1 VKRAEDDV
9 RMISPQGPMGCVS
22 PDFGRVRIIFQ
33 FSGPLSCLKTDS
45 LLLPSMLTPRTSLI
59 LAALALP
66 AAAADKVDFNTQVK
80 PILEAACTHCH
91 GAEKDKGD
99 FRLHTKEDM
108 IKGNENGPGLTA
120 GDLKKSAIYTTL
132 ILPHDDDMVMP
143 PEKEGLLDKSQIAVI
158 KGWIEQGAEW
168 PAGVTLEVKPRI
180 DFVKHIQPIL
190 EQNCVSCHNPEKDK
204 GDWILSTKKQAFET
218 GESAPNIVAFD
229 LKKSAIYHLTTLAED
244 EDDLMPPKKSGGP
257 LKKEEIAMLKG
268 WIEQGAVWPDD
279 VKLTAKEKGAAPTNN
294 PDTLELVKKIHA
306 FIVQTSKEK
315 AEADMK
321 NYDAKVPKT
330 GAPYSM
336 IAVKGGEF
344 LMGSP
349 DTEADRGDDEG
360 PQVKK
365 LIKPFWMGKYE
376 VTWDEY
382 EPFQLTSEGRNKDG
396 SRKVWAATDKPED
409 LISQP
414 TPPYQPMDFG
424 MGRNGFPAICMTQ
437 HAANK
442 YCQWLSAQT
451 GHFYRLPTEAEWE
464 YAARAG
470 TKTAYFFGDDVAQ
483 LKDYAWYFDNAP
495 NFQYS
500 LIGKKKPNPWGFYD
514 ILGNVCEW
522 TLDQHSA
529 DTYKNWAADAAT
541 GQLGNVW
548 VKSKTPY
555 PHTARGGHYD
565 ADPDMLRSAARN
577 PSEPGW
583 KQQDPQLPKSIWY
596 LTDATWL
603 GFRVVRT
610 LEIPTVEEMFAA
622 WNNGVAKE

>member
-1 VKRAEDDV
+1 
-9 RMISPQGPMGCVS
+9 MI
-22 PDFGRVRIIFQ
+22 
-33 FSGPLSCLKTDS
+33 PLR
-45 LLLPSMLTPRTSLI
+45 TPFL

-120 GDLKKSAIYTTL
+120 GDLKKSAIYSTL
-132 ILPHDDDMVMP
+132 ILGHDDDMVMP
-143 PEKEGLLDKSQIAVI
+143 PSKEGLLDKTQIEVI
-158 KGWIEQGAEW
+158 KGWIEQGADW
-168 PAGVTLEVKPRI
+168 PAGVTLAVKPRI

-204 GDWILSTKKQAFET
+204 GEWIVSTKKQAFET
-218 GESAPNIVAFD
+218 GESAPNIVPFN
-229 LKKSAIYHLTTLAED
+229 LTKSAVYHLTTLGED
-244 EDDLMPPKKSGGP
+244 EDELMPPKKSGGP
-257 LKKEEIAMLKG
+257 LKKEEIALLKG
-268 WIEQGAVWPDD
+268 WIEQGAAWPDD
-279 VKLTAKEKGAAPTNN
+279 VTLKAKEKGAVATNN

-306 FIVQTSKEK
+306 LIVQTSKEK
-315 AEADMK
+315 AEGEMK
-321 NYDAKVPKT
+321 SYDSKVPST
-330 GAPYSM
+330 GAAYSM
-336 IAVKGGEF
+336 VAIKGGEF
-344 LMGSP
+344 TMGTP
-349 DTEADRGDDEG
+349 EGEAGRIEDEG

-365 LIKPFWMGKYE
+365 NIKPFWIGKYE
-376 VTWDEY
+376 ITWDEY
-382 EPFQLTSEGRNKDG
+382 EPYQLTSEGRNKDG
-396 SRKVWAATDKPED
+396 SRKVWAPTDKPET

-470 TKTAYFFGDDVAQ
+470 TKTAYFFGDDAAQ
-483 LKDYAWYFDNAP
+483 LKDYAWFFENAP

-500 LIGKKKPNPWGFYD
+500 VVGKKKPNPWGLYD
-514 ILGNVCEW
+514 IYGNVCEW
-522 TLDQHSA
+522 TLDQYS
-529 DTYKNWAADAAT
+529 DGTYKSWAADAAT
-541 GQLGNVW
+541 GSLGNTW
-548 VKSKTPY
+548 IKSKTPY
-555 PHTARGGHYD
+555 PHVARGGHYD
-565 ADPDMLRSAARN
+565 DDPEMLRSGARRA
-577 PSEPGW
+577 SEPGW

-603 GFRVVRT
+603 GFRIVRP
-610 LEIPTVEEMFAA
+610 LEIPTVEEMYSA

>member
-1 VKRAEDDV
+1 
-9 RMISPQGPMGCVS
+9 
-22 PDFGRVRIIFQ
+22 
-33 FSGPLSCLKTDS
+33 
-45 LLLPSMLTPRTSLI
+45 MLTPRTSLI
-59 LAALALP
+59 LAALAFP

-204 GDWILSTKKQAFET
+204 GEWILSTKKQAFET

-294 PDTLELVKKIHA
+294 PDTMELVKKIHA

-315 AEADMK
+315 SEADMK
-321 NYDAKVPKT
+321 SYDAKVPKT

-349 DTEADRGDDEG
+349 GSEADRGDDEG

-365 LIKPFWMGKYE
+365 QIKPFWMGKYE

-470 TKTAYFFGDDVAQ
+470 TTTAYFFGDDVSK
-483 LKDYAWYFDNAP
+483 LGEYAWYFDNAP

-500 LIGKKKPNPWGFYD
+500 VIGKKKPNPWGFYD

-522 TLDQHSA
+522 TLDQYSA

-541 GQLGNVW
+541 GQIGNVW
-548 VKSKTPY
+548 IKSKTPY

-610 LEIPTVEEMFAA
+610 LEIPTVEEMYAA

>member
-1 VKRAEDDV
+1 MSDHH
-9 RMISPQGPMGCVS
+9 
-22 PDFGRVRIIFQ
+22 
-33 FSGPLSCLKTDS
+33 PLTSAFFALVA
-45 LLLPSMLTPRTSLI
+45 LPGLS
-59 LAALALP
+59 LAAAP
-66 AAAADKVDFNTQVK
+66 KVDFNTQVK
-80 PILEAACTHCH
+80 PVLEAACTHCH

-120 GDLKKSAIYTTL
+120 GDLKKSAVYTTL

-143 PEKEGLLDKSQIAVI
+143 PEKEGLLAPNQIEVI

-168 PAGVTLEVKPRI
+168 PAGVTLEVTPRI
-180 DFVKHIQPIL
+180 DFVKNIQPIL
-190 EQNCVSCHNPEKDK
+190 EQNCVTCHNPDKDK
-204 GDWILSTKKQAFET
+204 GDWILSTKKEAFET
-218 GESAPNIVAFD
+218 GENAPNIVAFD
-229 LKKSAIYHLTTLAED
+229 PAKSALYHLTALAED
-244 EDDLMPPKKSGGP
+244 EDDLMPPAKSGGP
-257 LKKEEIAMLKG
+257 LKKEEIAMLKS

-279 VKLTAKEKGAAPTNN
+279 VKLKAKEKGADPTNN

-306 FIVQTSKEK
+306 KIVATAQEK
-315 AEADMK
+315 TEAEMK
-321 NYDAKVPKT
+321 SYDTKVPKT

-336 IAVKGGEF
+336 VVIPSGEY
-344 LMGSP
+344 LLGSP
-349 DTEADRGDDEG
+349 ASEADRADDEG
-360 PQVKK
+360 PQVKVK
-365 LIKPFWMGKYE
+365 VKPFWMGKYE

-382 EPFQLTSEGRNKDG
+382 EPFQLTAEGRNKDG
-396 SRKVWAATDKPED
+396 SRKVWSPDDKPED

-470 TKTAYFFGDDVAQ
+470 TTTAYFFGDDV
-483 LKDYAWYFDNAP
+483 KDLGEYAWYFDNAP

-500 LIGKKKPNPWGFYD
+500 LVGKKKPNPWGLYD

-522 TLDQHSA
+522 TLDQYKE
-529 DTYKNWAADAAT
+529 DTYAAWADKSISSD
-541 GQLGNVW
+541 QW
-548 VKSKTPY
+548 VKSTTPY
-555 PHTARGGHYD
+555 PHTTRGGTYD
-565 ADPDMLRSAARN
+565 DDAEFLRIASRRA
-577 PSEPGW
+577 SEPAW

-603 GFRVVRT
+603 GFRIVRP
-610 LEIPTVEEMFAA
+610 LEIPTVEEMYSA
-622 WNNGVAKE
+622 WNNGVARE

>member
-1 VKRAEDDV
+1 MFKTRLTAVLAT
-9 RMISPQGPMGCVS
+9 
-22 PDFGRVRIIFQ
+22 
-33 FSGPLSCLKTDS
+33 LS
-45 LLLPSMLTPRTSLI
+45 LPA
-59 LAALALP
+59 LAAE
-66 AAAADKVDFNTQVK
+66 KVDFTTQVK

-91 GAEKDKGD
+91 GLDKDKGD
-99 FRLHTKEDM
+99 FRLHTKEDAM
-108 IKGNENGPGLTA
+108 KGNENGSGLVA

-132 ILPHDDDMVMP
+132 ILPAEDDMVMP
-143 PEKEGLLDKSQIAVI
+143 PAKEGLLDKTQIEVI
-158 KGWIEQGAEW
+158 KNWIEQGADW
-168 PAGVTLEVKPRI
+168 PAGVTLGVQPRI

-204 GDWILSTKKQAFET
+204 GEWILTTKKQAFET
-218 GESAPNIVAFD
+218 GENAPNIVPFN
-229 LKKSAIYHLTTLAED
+229 LEKSAIYHLTTLAED
-244 EDDLMPPKKSGGP
+244 DDDLMPPKKSGGP
-257 LKKEEIAMLKG
+257 LKKEEIAMLQG

-279 VKLTAKEKGAAPTNN
+279 VKLVAKEKAAVATNN
-294 PDTLELVKKIHA
+294 PDNLELVKKIHA

-321 NYDAKVPKT
+321 SYDTKVPKT

-336 IAVKGGEF
+336 VAIKSGEF
-344 LMGSP
+344 MIGSP
-349 DTEADRGDDEG
+349 ASEAVRSDDEG
-360 PQVKK
+360 PQVKVK
-365 LIKPFWMGKYE
+365 IKPFWIGKYE

-382 EPFQLTSEGRNKDG
+382 EPYQLTSEGRNKDG
-396 SRKVWAATDKPED
+396 SRKVWAPTDKPEE

-470 TKTAYFFGDDVAQ
+470 TTTAYFFGDDASQ
-483 LKDYAWYFDNAP
+483 LKDYAWFFENAP

-500 LIGKKKPNPWGFYD
+500 QVGKKKPNPWGLHD
-514 ILGNVCEW
+514 IYGNVCEW
-522 TLDQHSA
+522 CLDQYLPDGFKTIAS
-529 DTYKNWAADAAT
+529 
-541 GQLGNVW
+541 LGGDKW
-548 VKSKTPY
+548 IPSKTPY
-555 PHTARGGHYD
+555 PHVARGGHYD
-565 ADPDMLRSAARN
+565 DDPEMLRSSARRS
-577 PSEPGW
+577 SEPGW

-603 GFRVVRT
+603 GFRIVRP

-622 WNNGVAKE
+622 WNNGVARE

>member
-1 VKRAEDDV
+1 MSDHH
-9 RMISPQGPMGCVS
+9 
-22 PDFGRVRIIFQ
+22 
-33 FSGPLSCLKTDS
+33 PL
-45 LLLPSMLTPRTSLI
+45 TSALI
-59 LAALALP
+59 ALAALPGLVSAAP
-66 AAAADKVDFNTQVK
+66 AKVDFNTQVK

-91 GAEKDKGD
+91 GVDKDKGD

-108 IKGNENGPGLTA
+108 MKGNENGPGLTP
-120 GDLKKSAIYTTL
+120 GDLKKSSIYTTL
-132 ILPHDDDMVMP
+132 ILPADDDMVMP
-143 PEKEGLLDKSQIAVI
+143 PSKEGLLDKSQIEVV
-158 KGWIEQGAEW
+158 KNWIEQGAEW

-204 GDWILSTKKQAFET
+204 GSWILSTKKQAFET
-218 GESAPNIVAFD
+218 GDNAPNIVAFD

-244 EDDLMPPKKSGGP
+244 DDDLMPPKKSGGP
-257 LKKEEIAMLKG
+257 LKKEEVAMLKG

-294 PDTLELVKKIHA
+294 PDTMDLVKKIHA
-306 FIVQTSKEK
+306 FIVQSTKERQE
-315 AEADMK
+315 AEMK
-321 NYDAKVPKT
+321 SYDTKIPKT
-330 GAPYSM
+330 EVGYSM
-336 IAVKGGEF
+336 VAIKGGEF

-349 DTEADRGDDEG
+349 ASEAGRSDDEG

-365 LIKPFWMGKYE
+365 KIKPFWIGKYE

-382 EPFQLTSEGRNKDG
+382 EPYQLTADGRNKDG
-396 SRKVWAATDKPED
+396 SRKVWSPNDKVED

-470 TKTAYFFGDDVAQ
+470 TTTAYFWGDDPKQ
-483 LKDYAWYFDNAP
+483 LGEYAWYFENAP

-500 LIGKKKPNPWGFYD
+500 KVGKKKPNPWGLYD
-514 ILGNVCEW
+514 IYGNVCEW
-522 TLDQHSA
+522 CLDQYAEDSYKIWNA
-529 DTYKNWAADAAT
+529 DKTS
-541 GQLGNVW
+541 GPLGDLW

-555 PHTARGGHYD
+555 PHVARGGTYD
-565 ADPDMLRSAARN
+565 DDPEMLRSAARKASD
-577 PSEPGW
+577 PSW

-603 GFRVVRT
+603 GFRIVRP
-610 LEIPTVEEMFAA
+610 LEVPTVEEMYAA
-622 WNNGVAKE
+622 WNNGVARE

>member
-1 VKRAEDDV
+1 
-9 RMISPQGPMGCVS
+9 
-22 PDFGRVRIIFQ
+22 
-33 FSGPLSCLKTDS
+33 
-45 LLLPSMLTPRTSLI
+45 MLTPRTSLI

-132 ILPHDDDMVMP
+132 LLPHDDDMVMP

-555 PHTARGGHYD
+555 PHTARGGHFD